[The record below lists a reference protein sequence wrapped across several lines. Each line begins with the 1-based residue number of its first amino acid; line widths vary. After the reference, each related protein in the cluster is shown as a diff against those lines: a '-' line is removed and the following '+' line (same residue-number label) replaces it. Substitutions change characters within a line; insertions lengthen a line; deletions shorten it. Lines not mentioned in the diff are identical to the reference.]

1 MSIELFSW
9 FDYTVLRVIWW
20 ALLGIL
26 LMAFAVMDGFDL
38 GVACLLPFVSK
49 SDHERRIT
57 LNTIGPIWEG
67 NQVWLI
73 LGAGAIFAAWPAVY
87 AVSFS
92 GFYFAMLL
100 VLLGLILR
108 PVGFKYRGKI
118 ADPTWKI
125 IADTGLFLGGFL
137 PSLLCGVAVGNVLEG
152 VPFHFDDTLRDFYTG
167 TLWGLLNPFALLC
180 GLVSVS
186 MLVLHGGA
194 YLAIKTEG
202 VIQKRAICY
211 AQIAAVLFI
220 VLFAVA
226 GYWVAHY
233 LSGYALN
240 TPMLMDGPS
249 NPLHKSVSVLMGA
262 WMSNYKLYPLLWA
275 VPGAGFVGALLAI
288 ILLKAKCYRT
298 AWICSA
304 LAVASTVITVGVSM
318 FPFILPSSSDPSMSL
333 MVWDASSS
341 QTTLGIM
348 LVAAIIF
355 VPLIIAYTS
364 WVYYVLRGKVTS
376 SYVEKNSTDVY

>member
-9 FDYTVLRVIWW
+9 FDYTVLRIIWW
-20 ALLGIL
+20 VLLGVL

-49 SDHERRIT
+49 SDNERRVT

-67 NQVWLI
+67 NQVWLV
-73 LGAGAIFAAWPAVY
+73 LGAGAIFAAWPAIY

-100 VLLGLILR
+100 VLFGLILR

-118 ADPTWKI
+118 HHPTWKT

-137 PSLLCGVAVGNVLEG
+137 PALLFGVAVGNVLEG
-152 VPFHFDDTLRDFYTG
+152 VPFYFDDTLRDFYTG

-186 MLVLHGGA
+186 MLVLHGGT

-202 VIQKRAICY
+202 LIQKRAIFY
-211 AQIAAVLFI
+211 AQISAIIFI
-220 VLFAVA
+220 ILFAVA
-226 GYWVAHY
+226 GYWVSHY
-233 LSGYALN
+233 LQGYTLN
-240 TPMLMDGPS
+240 TPMLTDGPS
-249 NPLHKSVSVLMGA
+249 NPLHKSVSMLIGA
-262 WMSNYKLYPLLWA
+262 WMSNYQLYPLLWA
-275 VPGAGFVGALLAI
+275 VPGAGFVGVLLAI
-288 ILLKAKCYRT
+288 IFLKMANYRV
-298 AWICSA
+298 AWVCSA

-318 FPFILPSSSDPSMSL
+318 FPFILPSSSHPEMSL
-333 MVWDASSS
+333 MIWDASSS

-355 VPLIIAYTS
+355 VPLIIVYTS